1 MSKNM
6 AEQSITALT
15 FGYSCLKQF
24 GSVDFILAR
33 EHQIINNSNSLDKQ
47 ITHKKIIW
55 ETLKTADNTK
65 SGS

>member
-55 ETLKTADNTK
+55 
-65 SGS
+65 